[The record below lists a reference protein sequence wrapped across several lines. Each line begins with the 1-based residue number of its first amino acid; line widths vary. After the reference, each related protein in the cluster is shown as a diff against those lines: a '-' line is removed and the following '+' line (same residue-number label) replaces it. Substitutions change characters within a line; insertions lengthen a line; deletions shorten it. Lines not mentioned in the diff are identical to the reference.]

1 MFDGTSNTVMV
12 VEAGEA
18 VVWTKP
24 DDLVYD
30 GVMAIPPLGG
40 PSGRF
45 LALMG
50 DGSVRTFRRAQIG
63 DANLRGMITI
73 GGGEVIS
80 IP

>member
-1 MFDGTSNTVMV
+1 MV

-24 DDLVYD
+24 DDLIYD
-30 GVMAIPPLGG
+30 GVMPVPQLGG

-45 LALMG
+45 MTLMG
-50 DGSVRTFRRAQIG
+50 DGSVRTVRRAQLN
-63 DANLRGMITI
+63 DATLRGMITI